1 MLGEKKE
8 MSEPKRQALETLEKV
23 KEIYDS
29 EGGYLLCAGF
39 WSDFMA
45 LCNEQIEEIERTC
58 I

>member
-1 MLGEKKE
+1 MENEKNE
-8 MSEPKRQALETLEKV
+8 MSEPKRQALETLMKV

-29 EGGYLLCAGF
+29 EGGDLLCASF

-45 LCNEQIEEIERTC
+45 MCDEQIEEIERTC